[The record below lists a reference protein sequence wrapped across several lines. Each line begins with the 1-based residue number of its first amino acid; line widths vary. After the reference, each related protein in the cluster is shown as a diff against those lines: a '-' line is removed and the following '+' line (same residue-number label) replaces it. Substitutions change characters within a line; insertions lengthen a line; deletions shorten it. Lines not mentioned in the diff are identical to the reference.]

1 MSIGS
6 WKTEEVL
13 SLKVTLRGFRPPIWR
28 RLEVPSRL
36 SLSALHD
43 AIHAAMGWE
52 GHHLYVSDVPRRR
65 YGDPA
70 PVDGVAD
77 DARLTVGGVLKS
89 GVGRFSFGDDW
100 VHEIVIEGM
109 KVAAGGRRYPVSAA
123 GKKNCQMSASHP
135 LAISARAQNPSGRE
149 QSDRGASPPGGA
161 RDNGNRLRMNLK
173 SATET
178 TSEHQCCL
186 KTARCG

>member
-13 SLKVTLRGFRPPIWR
+13 SLKVTLRGIRPPIWR

-36 SLSALHD
+36 PLSALHD

-89 GVGRFSFGDDW
+89 GVGRFSYTYDFGEDW
-100 VHEIVIEGM
+100 VHEIEGM
-109 KVAAGGRRYPVSAA
+109 KVAAGGRRYPASAA
-123 GKKNCQMSASHP
+123 GKRNCPPQDCGGIWGYGDLVTA
-135 LAISARAQNPSGRE
+135 LADPSRCEADEWSEWMQLGFDPEQFSVEIVDARV
-149 QSDRGASPPGGA
+149 GA
-161 RDNGNRLRMNLK
+161 R
-173 SATET
+173 
-178 TSEHQCCL
+178 
-186 KTARCG
+186 